1 MVNCRWMWQRLL
13 VACSWNMLPS
23 WKCTRVTSSK
33 SGDCLFALWFDVS
46 WFAISSFHSNFES
59 SVQRVKYWTS
69 SDKYAS
75 TGNSSPGNALTP
87 SSSNA
92 HLVGLGI
99 SMAMSGAPNALSESL
114 STSTGIPNLST
125 SQRKRI
131 KSYLKRCR
139 LNPRH
144 TQLNLEGYLLLPVQR
159 IPRYKLLVRLIFF
172 IDWVVHCI
180 LTVP

>member
-1 MVNCRWMWQRLL
+1 MIR
-13 VACSWNMLPS
+13 
-23 WKCTRVTSSK
+23 
-33 SGDCLFALWFDVS
+33 DFFLFT
-46 WFAISSFHSNFES
+46 SNFDS

-69 SDKYAS
+69 AS
-75 TGNSSPGNALTP
+75 SGNSSPGYALTP

-125 SQRKRI
+125 GQRKRI

-159 IPRYKLLVRLIFF
+159 IPRYKLLVRFNVFF
-172 IDWVVHCI
+172 WVFELTLFCSWKNLSEARRHHYTSTLMI
-180 LTVP
+180 LLTVPYRKLPLWQVT